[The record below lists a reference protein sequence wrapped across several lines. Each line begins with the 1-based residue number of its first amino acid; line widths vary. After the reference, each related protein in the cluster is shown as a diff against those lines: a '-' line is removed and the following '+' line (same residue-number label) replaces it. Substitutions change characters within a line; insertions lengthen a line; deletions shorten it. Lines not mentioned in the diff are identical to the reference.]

1 MDPIRICI
9 FLTVLTLFL
18 NLSQTWLDSLG
29 CFARILSVRT
39 EFSSNPLTNVW
50 FRKVYI
56 NNLLVWQVKIEKYFI
71 CFLAKWSWQVYPGFR
86 ASDTIINLK
95 NLLLRGFS
103 QKKLDWY
110 LTAHF
115 LSTTFC
121 LSDESEMRY
130 EFLNI
135 SYGLKFT
142 SLFIE
147 ARYLGCKEARY
158 RKYA

>member
-39 EFSSNPLTNVW
+39 EFSSNPLTNAW

-103 QKKLDWY
+103 PKKIRLILDSSFPIHY
-110 LTAHF
+110 F
-115 LSTTFC
+115 LPQRWVWNAIWVSKYK
-121 LSDESEMRY
+121 LWVKNSLR
-130 EFLNI
+130 FL
-135 SYGLKFT
+135 
-142 SLFIE
+142 
-147 ARYLGCKEARY
+147 
-158 RKYA
+158 

>member
-135 SYGLKFT
+135 SYGLKIHFA
-142 SLFIE
+142 F
-147 ARYLGCKEARY
+147 Y
-158 RKYA
+158 RGEVSRLQRSKM